1 MKKILSILFVI
12 ILLVSTVFAI
22 SNFARVDVQNSNSQV
37 TMDFSDEAYP
47 PLVNVRLF

>member
-1 MKKILSILFVI
+1 MKKILSILFVM

-22 SNFARVDVQNSNSQV
+22 SNFAKADVQNSNNNI
-37 TMDFSDEAYP
+37 TMDFDDEAFP